1 MQRHQQLPWKD
12 WKYSFKH
19 RIFTTKTWVRH
30 AAFNI
35 VKISVRTC
43 CCLNVYCYLSAPK
56 WKHDFFR
63 HLFNI
68 LAVLLGVL
76 RALRTIYHLE
86 GLLGY
91 YRGKTFRSL
100 LFCFGELL
108 IDNKASFLGQAL
120 FMKELNL
127 ISKNKYMYACLKFLS
142 IYWFYFWGKY
152 SLIQGIVFLY
162 TCVLYIVSNLF
173 RKWCSHVESLSLWC
187 FTVCFL
193 RTVQKGN

>member
-1 MQRHQQLPWKD
+1 MFLL
-12 WKYSFKH
+12 
-19 RIFTTKTWVRH
+19 
-30 AAFNI
+30 
-35 VKISVRTC
+35 ISAPI
-43 CCLNVYCYLSAPK
+43 LISAPK

-120 FMKELNL
+120 FMKEVNL

-152 SLIQGIVFLY
+152 SLIQDIVFLY
-162 TCVLYIVSNLF
+162 TCFIHSFQPFQEMVLSCWESSPMVHYSLF
-173 RKWCSHVESLSLWC
+173 PTNSTKR
-187 FTVCFL
+187 
-193 RTVQKGN
+193 